1 MFRKAVIAGAE
12 ASAAPKPSLVDAAV
26 LRLHAL
32 AVRLDRVP
40 SEFGDVAP
48 VDETDP
54 RAVRAEW
61 LRQYRIW
68 ADSNPERLFAI
79 KVGGLLLGVP
89 LLVLLAVIAAM

>member
-1 MFRKAVIAGAE
+1 MFRKAVTAGAD
-12 ASAAPKPSLVDAAV
+12 APLAPKPSFLDAAV

-32 AVRLDRVP
+32 AVRLDQVP
-40 SEFGDVAP
+40 SEFGDVEP
-48 VDETDP
+48 VDETDA

-89 LLVLLAVIAAM
+89 LVILLGVIAAM